1 MAQATFLRN
10 PAAPAAAPDEE
21 LQAELDALPL
31 DALETRCRR
40 SGVSRRGS
48 RADMVRIMAFHS
60 DRTCRRQGETSFS
73 KRQGFLLAK
82 AGVMAGR
89 VSSAESGL
97 EPGHGFAPNPQWQCS
112 AAYPCMNQHRGRLP
126 H

>member
-48 RADMVRIMAFHS
+48 RADMVRIMAFRS
-60 DRTCRRQGETSFS
+60 DRNCWRQ
-73 KRQGFLLAK
+73 R
-82 AGVMAGR
+82 
-89 VSSAESGL
+89 
-97 EPGHGFAPNPQWQCS
+97 
-112 AAYPCMNQHRGRLP
+112 
-126 H
+126 